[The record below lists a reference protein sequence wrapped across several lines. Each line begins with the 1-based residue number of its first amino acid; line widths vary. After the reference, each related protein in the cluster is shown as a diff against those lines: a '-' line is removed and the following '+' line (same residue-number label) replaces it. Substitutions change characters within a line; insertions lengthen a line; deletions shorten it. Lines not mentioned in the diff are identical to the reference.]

1 MVNGKDQIYVESKGK
16 LTLTDHRFTS
26 DKNLLGAIER
36 ILMPIGRRVD
46 EKTPLVDARL
56 KDGSRV
62 NIIISPLS
70 LKGPII
76 TIRKFFK
83 EKLTIQDL
91 VKYNSLTE
99 DMGDFLRAAVEAR
112 LNIVVS
118 GGTGTGKTTLIEAVI
133 KELKSR
139 NLKVGA
145 IKHDAHKFDIDYPG
159 KDSYRFTAAGADT
172 MLISSTEKM
181 AMVAKPAIEL
191 DMESVLAKFFGDM
204 DIVLTE
210 GYKRSSLPKIVV
222 IRENFPADLDL
233 FKQCLSGQIVAFVSD
248 RALNEKQPIL
258 PLSDPK
264 SVADF
269 VQDYFLINS

>member
-1 MVNGKDQIYVESKGK
+1 VAIARSLLIQPRLLLLDEPLSSLDQDSKFEVLDYLVKLKARNLFPMIYVSHAGQEHSAIA
-16 LTLTDHRFTS
+16 DRFLDCENGS
-26 DKNLLGAIER
+26 IICSGVMKS
-36 ILMPIGRRVD
+36 
-46 EKTPLVDARL
+46 KTPPA
-56 KDGSRV
+56 
-62 NIIISPLS
+62 ISFVAES
-70 LKGPII
+70 
-76 TIRKFFK
+76 
-83 EKLTIQDL
+83 
-91 VKYNSLTE
+91 
-99 DMGDFLRAAVEAR
+99 
-112 LNIVVS
+112 
-118 GGTGTGKTTLIEAVI
+118 GTGKTTLIEAVI